1 MVMSQKDE
9 REACSCSPPASLQVG
24 RFLAAAK
31 RRKAEGA
38 VKRLTQQ
45 CRVGCTCPISNFGGK
60 GSHKAAAELA
70 GGGRL
75 APQWHLR
82 IRTTTRHLHVAGLS
96 SLLLNLL
103 TSCQQL
109 ATVSQDFTVAGRPER
124 PRALCT
130 FDVYGPS
137 LGDLVRADL
146 QAEAVACE
154 RGHGWQRSAKQNP
167 I

>member
-1 MVMSQKDE
+1 MRPQ
-9 REACSCSPPASLQVG
+9 PAHESG
-24 RFLAAAK
+24 
-31 RRKAEGA
+31 
-38 VKRLTQQ
+38 
-45 CRVGCTCPISNFGGK
+45 SK
-60 GSHKAAAELA
+60 GSDKAAAELA

-154 RGHGWQRSAKQNP
+154 RGHGWQEERETKPDLISRFDLS
-167 I
+167 